1 MDRKAWIAIIACSL
15 LMVANWHYMQKNAE
29 AQRVELAAKKAAE
42 DARQAAAPD
51 GKPAAQPAQPA
62 AKTAAPKQLEQ
73 PAAAAFPE
81 ETHELKSGS
90 VTFQLTNR
98 GGGVA
103 KAVLAG
109 HDQIVLNAHGTE
121 PVAAFRRDASGSD
134 PIPYRIIAKDGKQV
148 VFQGTTADG
157 IEVTKTFRL
166 TEGKPSDE
174 HLLALSITLK
184 NSGTAPL
191 KCGECYL
198 YAGAASSLRPDD
210 FVLPAVLW
218 NDGGNFEYFTTGSFA
233 GGWFSDAVTEHRHD
247 LARFRWAGVKSRFY
261 AHLISAPKGLDK
273 PGKTWAARF
282 QLDHSQDEFKDAK
295 ADFAIQ
301 GAVSLQPD
309 EVAPGAS
316 VTQEYEIYL
325 GPREY
330 HRLKKFDNQQWYSM
344 DYGMFSWI
352 SRAFIN
358 LLHWLHRLTSSW
370 GVAIILLTIIVR
382 TLVWPIMA
390 KSQRSMK
397 RMGKLQPLMKEIQ
410 EKYKDDQQRQSQEM
424 MKLYKDYGINPVGGC
439 LPIFI
444 QIPIFFGCLYM
455 LQSAAELRG
464 QSFLWVKDL
473 TLPDTVA
480 HLFGLAVNPLP
491 LLMGLTG
498 FLQMKMMP
506 QSPGMDKMQQ
516 RIFMFMPLI
525 FVVFVYSFASGLS
538 LYYTVQNL
546 FSIFQTW
553 VTKITKGPDEGQ
565 PLQKVERLPKGPPP
579 ANPFF
584 NPMGKKKDKDK
595 KNRPPRLG
603 G

>member
-15 LMVANWHYMQKNAE
+15 LMVVNWHYMQKNAGV
-29 AQRVELAAKKAAE
+29 QRAELAAKQAAE
-42 DARQAAAPD
+42 EARQAEAAK
-51 GKPAAQPAQPA
+51 GKPAEKAPEAAAPEA
-62 AKTAAPKQLEQ
+62 AKSPEQ
-73 PAAAAFPE
+73 PAALAFPE

-109 HDQIVLNAHGTE
+109 HDQIVLNAHGKE

-134 PIPYRIIAKDGKQV
+134 TIPYRIIAKDDKQV
-148 VFQGTTADG
+148 VFQGTSADG

-166 TEGKPSDE
+166 TDGEKGDE

-210 FVLPAVLW
+210 FVQPAVLW
-218 NDGGNFEYFTTGSFA
+218 NDGGNFDHFTTGSFA
-233 GGWFSDAVTEHRHD
+233 GGWFSDETVEHRQE
-247 LARFRWAGVKSRFY
+247 LARLRWGGVMSRFY
-261 AHLISAPKGLDK
+261 VHLISTPADVEQ

-282 QLDHSQDEFKDAK
+282 QLDHSRDEFKDAK

-301 GAVSLQPD
+301 GAVSLQPG

-316 VTQEYEIYL
+316 VTQEFEVFL

-330 HRLKKFDNQQWYSM
+330 HRLRDIGRQRWFSM

-358 LLHWLHRLTSSW
+358 LLHWLHHVTASW
-370 GVAIILLTIIVR
+370 GIAIILLTIIVR
-382 TLVWPIMA
+382 TLVWPVMA

-397 RMGKLQPLMKEIQ
+397 RMSKLQPLMKEIQ
-410 EKYKDDQQRQSQEM
+410 EKHKDDQQRQSQEM

-473 TLPDTVA
+473 TLPDTVT
-480 HLFGLAVNPLP
+480 HLFGFAINPLP

-498 FLQMKMMP
+498 FLQMRMMP

-553 VTKITKGPDEGQ
+553 VTKVTKGRDEDK
-565 PLQKVERLPKGPPP
+565 PLQKVERVPKGPPP

-584 NPMGKKKDKDK
+584 NPMGKKKDKER